1 MSQYHQFSSAEAAEF
16 ANKYSDLFGER
27 SKLTTQCFGDTH
39 MNLVFRVQ
47 NQAGTS
53 LIVKQGLPFAR
64 GLSERWP
71 LTLERRRIEAEA
83 LKLFAKAAPELVV
96 EVLHYDATQAAML
109 LEDLGQLD
117 LLEPALIQGRQFH
130 QLGRQLGE
138 FLAKI
143 AVSNSDF
150 MLALPQQRAR
160 QQQFQNPEPR
170 QITEDLLFNDPYCH
184 HERNEVPAALRL
196 QVQQLWQH
204 EALLAQVAKLK
215 HAFRCQADTLTH
227 GDFTC
232 GSVFVGKTSLKVID
246 AEFAG
251 FGPHGFDL
259 GMMLGSLMLHYCAA
273 AAKSE
278 PAAKEQQQYL
288 FSQIKQ
294 LLLSYQ
300 ELFVQ
305 QLAQCRDVLLSNAE
319 FQQQLQQD
327 ALKLAVGMAGCE
339 MIRRIYG
346 AFPAACLQQLPLAQR
361 TQAQLQALA
370 LGQRLILQHSH
381 CTDSAQVLAWLQMGV
396 AS

>member
-1 MSQYHQFSSAEAAEF
+1 MSQYHQFSSADAAEF
-16 ANKYSDLFGER
+16 ANQHSDLFGER

-96 EVLHYDATQAAML
+96 EVLHYDASQAAML

-117 LLEPALIQGRQFH
+117 LLEPALMQGRQFH

-138 FLAKI
+138 FLGKTA
-143 AVSNSDF
+143 AANSAF

-196 QVQQLWQH
+196 AVQQLWQQ
-204 EALLAQVAKLK
+204 EALLAQVARLK

-227 GDFTC
+227 GDFSC
-232 GSVFVGKTSLKVID
+232 GSVFVAKTSLKVID

-273 AAKSE
+273 SARTEA
-278 PAAKEQQQYL
+278 AAKEQQQYL
-288 FSQIKQ
+288 LSQINQ
-294 LLLSYQ
+294 LLSSYQ
-300 ELFVQ
+300 QTLLAE
-305 QLAQCRDVLLSNAE
+305 LAQCRDLLLSHLQ
-319 FQQQLQQD
+319 FQQQLLQQ
-327 ALKLAVGMAGCE
+327 AFQLAVGMAGCE
-339 MIRRIYG
+339 IIRRIYG
-346 AFPAACLQQLPLAQR
+346 AFPAACLQQLPLQQR

-370 LGQRLILQHSH
+370 LGQRLILQHQH
-381 CTDSAQVLAWLQMGV
+381 CTDSAQVLAWL